1 MEKIKLRKGK
11 TFYYVCLVILLI
23 LMISLAISLIAFR
36 DFLSHRIL
44 PFTLLFLF
52 TLGAMYFDY
61 LERKFKRKRYEKI
74 LEKIEKFDAEQ
85 ISLMFKELLK
95 RSGYKIKKSKEKK
108 YKFIFSKGRNKY
120 YFAIGRNRPNL
131 SNFKRENSVYFYM
144 GFRNDSVKIDSKK
157 LIVLDFNDLKFIV
170 DKVI

>member
-11 TFYYVCLVILLI
+11 TFYYVCLAILL
-23 LMISLAISLIAFR
+23 LLTVSLIVSLIAFR

-52 TLGAMYFDY
+52 TLGAMYFDS
-61 LERKFKRKRYEKI
+61 LERKFKKKRYDKM

-85 ISLMFKELLK
+85 LSLMFKELLK
-95 RSGYKIKKSKEKK
+95 RSGYKIKKSKEKE
-108 YKFIFSKGRNKY
+108 YKFIFSKGRDKY
-120 YFAIGRNRPNL
+120 YFSIGRNRPNL
-131 SNFKRENSVYFYM
+131 SNFKRDNSVYFYM
-144 GFRNDSVKIDSKK
+144 GFRNDSIKIDSDK

-170 DKVI
+170 DKVV